1 MECKRHKHRVGEA
14 QGANVPPS
22 HLEMPAHLK
31 YTDTGANDMSLEE
44 NKIKLPSARHIALQ
58 HRHML
63 AAKQSTHGPGVRAR
77 HTGKRKLKT
86 ARVGLIFSHERLIL
100 TNVFD

>member
-14 QGANVPPS
+14 QGATVPPS

-31 YTDTGANDMSLEE
+31 YTDTGANDRSLEE
-44 NKIKLPSARHIALQ
+44 NKSRLSSARHIALH

-63 AAKQSTHGPGVRAR
+63 AAKQST
-77 HTGKRKLKT
+77 RK
-86 ARVGLIFSHERLIL
+86 GLIVPGCTRGTQIKGS
-100 TNVFD
+100 

>member
-31 YTDTGANDMSLEE
+31 YTGTGANEMSLEE
-44 NKIKLPSARHIALQ
+44 NKSKLSSARHIALQ

-63 AAKQSTHGPGVRAR
+63 AAKQSTKKGFMVPGCAR
-77 HTGKRKLKT
+77 GTQVKG
-86 ARVGLIFSHERLIL
+86 S
-100 TNVFD
+100 